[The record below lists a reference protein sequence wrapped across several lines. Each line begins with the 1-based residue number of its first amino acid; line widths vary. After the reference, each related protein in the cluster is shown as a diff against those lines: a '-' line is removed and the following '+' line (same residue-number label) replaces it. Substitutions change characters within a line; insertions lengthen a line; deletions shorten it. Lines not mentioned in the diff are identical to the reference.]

1 MTAEEILELGN
12 IGQELTLLKKN
23 LSPLS
28 RGDIRKSIRFYEN
41 DHPIKHDINLKDTW
55 EKEKKIDPE
64 TNVESWELIRKCHT
78 KLSIPYAQQIITTC
92 SAWLMGKGLN
102 LVFTSDD
109 EVDIKS
115 YETFTSA
122 WNKSNIIT
130 LLREVAKTTG
140 IETRSAI
147 QFFYDEESDKI
158 KGKVLCQSKGYDI
171 YRHKDEN
178 EKMDAVVV
186 EYKRDKIENK
196 ELIQNVNT
204 TEIYIKGKWYRYEG
218 LELIDGFPMDMPKGV
233 KKIPIAFFEQDFPE
247 YWFVMELIDKQ
258 DRSRSQHSDVN
269 TRIGN
274 PALVVNGKLTKKPL
288 INDAVKIYEIHSS
301 GSSLDDSKTSSAD
314 MKYLEVTGAPE
325 SVKLELENNERDIYR
340 FTYPDMYAL
349 IEKAISGN
357 LSSKSIALMFTHV
370 FAKIA
375 EKQTTWDEMIKRC
388 ISIMK
393 DICAAVSGDE
403 NIRNLNI
410 DFKYNSLLPSSTDDL
425 VNMLSI
431 AVGSKLTTYGNAASQ
446 LDFND
451 PQTVKII
458 KDIYDNMAD
467 KEAIKQNDVV
477 ASINNKD
484 NPNPDGVNGK

>member
-1 MTAEEILELGN
+1 MTAEEILKLEN
-12 IGQELTLLKKN
+12 IGLELTLLKKN
-23 LSPLS
+23 LSPLTRS
-28 RGDIRKSIRFYEN
+28 DIRKSIRFYEN
-41 DHPIKHDINLKDTW
+41 DHPIRHDMNLKDTW

-64 TNVESWELIRKCHT
+64 TNVESWEYIKKVHT
-78 KLSIPYAQQIITTC
+78 KLALPYAQQIITTC
-92 SAWLMGKGLN
+92 AAWLMGKGLN
-102 LVFTSDD
+102 LVYTSDN
-109 EVDIKS
+109 ENDIKS
-115 YETFTSA
+115 YETFTEA

-130 LLREVAKTTG
+130 LLREVAKVTG
-140 IETRSAI
+140 IETRAAI
-147 QFFYDEESDKI
+147 LFFYDEESEKI
-158 KGKVLCQSKGYDI
+158 KGKVLCQSKGYEI

-186 EYKRDKIENK
+186 EYKRDKIEK
-196 ELIQNVNT
+196 GVLRQKVST
-204 TEIYIKGKWYRYEG
+204 TEIYLKDRWYRYEG
-218 LELIDGFPMDMPKGV
+218 VQLVEGFP
-233 KKIPIAFFEQDFPE
+233 KKSPEGTQKLLMAFFEQDFPE
-247 YWFVMELIDKQ
+247 YWFVMDIIDKQ

-274 PALVVNGKLTKKPL
+274 PAMVVNGKLTKKPL

-301 GSSLDDSKTSSAD
+301 GSSLDDNKSSGAD

-375 EKQTTWDEMIKRC
+375 EKQTSWDEMIKRC

-393 DICAAVSGDE
+393 DICAATSGDD

-410 DFKYNSLLPSSTDDL
+410 SFKYNSLLPSSTDDL

-458 KDIYDNMAD
+458 KDLYDNAA
-467 KEAIKQNDVV
+467 EQGLLTDVQQKKP
-477 ASINNKD
+477 IDENT
-484 NPNPDGVNGK
+484 PNPEGVNGK